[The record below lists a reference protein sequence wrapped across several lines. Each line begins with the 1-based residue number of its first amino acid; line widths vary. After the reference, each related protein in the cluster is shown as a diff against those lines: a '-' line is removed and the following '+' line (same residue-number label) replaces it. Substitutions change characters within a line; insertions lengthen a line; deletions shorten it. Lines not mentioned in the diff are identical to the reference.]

1 MGALRMTYVRCAED
15 ECWGVR
21 LEAMRRTEGEE
32 DLGSGNSR
40 SCPMTFSLA
49 YEHAQ
54 DDGYAAY
61 TPYNQRG
68 KIQTAGSS

>member
-1 MGALRMTYVRCAED
+1 
-15 ECWGVR
+15 
-21 LEAMRRTEGEE
+21 
-32 DLGSGNSR
+32 
-40 SCPMTFSLA
+40 MTFSLA

-68 KIQTAGSS
+68 KIQTAGSSLSRISHHRTTGGSIKLFCLFD